1 MLESKT
7 LLVIEDN
14 EDVRENTAEILELA
28 NYEVLTAAN
37 GKEGVALAKKHLP
50 DMIICDIMMPELDG
64 YGVLHILSHNA
75 QTAKIPFLFLTAK
88 AEKSDFRKGMNLGAD
103 DYITKP
109 FEEVDLLDTIH
120 RRLEKADLIT
130 SNIDSTSASNTIF
143 NRQNVEKHLQK
154 LAENQKVLSVPAKH
168 TLFYEGSYPN
178 YLYFIESG
186 QVKIFKTN
194 MDGKELMT
202 DLHQAGGYFGYKALF
217 LDDSY
222 AVSAITLEESRI
234 TLIPK
239 MAFFDL
245 LEEEP
250 PLYRYF
256 LQILTK
262 KIQRREKRLLQ
273 LAYDSVRM
281 RVASALL
288 FCSNQGEGKDVAA
301 QERVSIHISRED
313 LASYVGTSKETL
325 IRTLSDFKQEDLLIT
340 KGRYIT
346 LTNLKLLQE
355 IAS

>member
-1 MLESKT
+1 MPHTKT
-7 LLVIEDN
+7 VLIIEDN

-37 GKEGVALAKKHLP
+37 GKEGVALAKEHLP

-64 YGVLHILSHNA
+64 YGVLHILSHNPK
-75 QTAKIPFLFLTAK
+75 TAKIPFLFLTAK

-130 SNIDSTSASNTIF
+130 SNNEASPPSNATF
-143 NRQNVEKHLQK
+143 HRKGVEKK
-154 LAENQKVLSVPAKH
+154 LHKLVENQKVLSVPAKY
-168 TLFYEGSYPN
+168 TLFYEDSYPN
-178 YLYFIESG
+178 YLYLIESG
-186 QVKIFKTN
+186 QVKIFKSN
-194 MDGKELMT
+194 LDGKELIT
-202 DLHQAGGYFGYKALF
+202 DLYQAGDYFGYKALF
-217 LDDSY
+217 LNSAY
-222 AVSAITLEESRI
+222 TSSAVTLEESEL

-239 MAFFDL
+239 MAFFEL
-245 LEEEP
+245 LEQEQQV
-250 PLYRYF
+250 YQYF
-256 LQILTK
+256 LQILTQK
-262 KIQRREKRLLQ
+262 VQKQEERLLH
-273 LAYDSVRM
+273 LAYDSVRT

-288 FCSNQGEGKDVAA
+288 FCSNQGAEQKSGF

-313 LASYVGTSKETL
+313 LANFVGTSKETL
-325 IRTLSDFKQEDLLIT
+325 IRTLSDFKQEGILVT